1 MRHLK
6 PILFA
11 VFVLVAL
18 TLSCVEPLDIVSP
31 DGRNRFP
38 ADALIISPRVLGVPA
53 TKANIDGDES
63 LNENK
68 LASLDIFVYRKSGGT
83 NYFFHRYSLNES
95 QTQQLVSGHEYLL
108 ESNWRTARYQNV
120 GYEGNSF
127 KIYVLANLA
136 VNDRATAIPAS
147 PTEAQLQA
155 FISTSKQSISGSY
168 DVVRLVD
175 GEGPGTDDWYNPHIK
190 DNLFLMDGMIDNW
203 TPASNAAQQYF
214 TLNEDKSF
222 ELRRAA
228 AKFKV
233 TLDFDPDFLDNVLGT
248 ADADTLN
255 FTKVTE
261 TWANGNTKTEV
272 VTNIGNAQYKFAN
285 FMPATYDFNPA
296 GTVSPEDLKAFRD
309 ANLWESEYRYD
320 FSDRTPAST
329 TGSYKYPYETTTY
342 SYAFSWGAA
351 EAAEK
356 APALA
361 VSIIYTRTTKHY
373 NEAGELTATDDP
385 VAETNY
391 YRIPLVD
398 VVNATTPVTEVHR
411 NYFYQVDALISS
423 MGAAIIDIEP
433 TPVKLKYQ
441 VIPWSF
447 NPATDITEVEGTELL
462 YFTADTTYTLRGENM
477 QSIRL
482 DYFTPKSELLNTG
495 LYKYEPT
502 LSNVHV
508 YYKPDANT
516 TTNINVAGN
525 RPGSY
530 SNGNTQWSGSKA
542 SSNETVTI
550 RVEPAAD
557 GGGKVYITSQVLA
570 NRAVKHIE
578 FDASV
583 TFEVPIL
590 DANGQPT
597 GRYDEITVTHHYI
610 IQHFPLDNIQSVLGW
625 WSSRWDG
632 QTASGST
639 TTYYR
644 KRFYKENGSSL
655 TEITQAQ
662 WAAGIGN
669 SNDDRRNAN
678 SPENAI
684 NGYYATGGSPTSN
697 QYNSEVKTVTGYT
710 WNGTTVT
717 MSGTYG
723 PQNNQ
728 SRTWSYSG
736 YDYVVSTSVS
746 GNNQNARATTVLWKY
761 SNYYH
766 YTNNREYSYS
776 PTGDD
781 GSWTSYDGFEW
792 EVCTQAEY
800 NATATENRKVE
811 TVKNHPGTG
820 TWVAYGTQ
828 AGYNQG
834 TTYANSSTYTGSNSS
849 AGYYAKV
856 WDESTSTTRIYRVTG
871 NGATGQQSN
880 VGTDDDGKNNPHMY
894 VIQISKAETG
904 VILGRPQIN
913 STTYQSNDNVV
924 SPAFMIASQLGAV
937 SSSSYDES
945 SAAQHC
951 HTYME
956 VADNGRRFV
965 NWRLPTKAEI
975 TYIVN
980 YQKKEDIIND
990 GVFAEVLGGNFYYTL
1005 DGGNQATGMNSYNGG
1020 TYDNGVYVRCI
1031 RDLTPAEVAE
1041 LNSTGTITEATY

>member
-11 VFVLVAL
+11 VFALIAL

-38 ADALIISPRVLGVPA
+38 EDALIISPQVLGVPA

-63 LNENK
+63 RKENK

-83 NYFFHRYSLNES
+83 IYFFHRYSLNES
-95 QTQQLVSGHEYLL
+95 ETQQLVSGRDYLL
-108 ESNWRTARYQNV
+108 ESNWRTAKYPDSQGA
-120 GYEGNSF
+120 GYEGNTF

-136 VNDRATAIPAS
+136 VNNRDAIPAS
-147 PTEAQLQA
+147 PTEAELRA

-175 GEGPGTDDWYNPHIK
+175 GKGPGTEDRYNPHIK
-190 DNLFLMDGMIDNW
+190 DNLFLMDGVIDNW
-203 TPASNAAQQYF
+203 TPASDAAQQYF
-214 TLNEDKSF
+214 TKNADKSF

-248 ADADTLN
+248 ADADKLN
-255 FTKVTE
+255 FTKTE
-261 TWANGNTKTEV
+261 YWPGTQVKMTEV

-296 GTVSPEDLKAFRD
+296 EAVSAADLKTFRD
-309 ANLWESEYRYD
+309 ANLWESTSRYD
-320 FSDRTPAST
+320 FSYKTPASAA
-329 TGSYKYPYETTTY
+329 GSYKYPYVDTTY
-342 SYAFSWGAA
+342 SYAFSWDAA

-462 YFTADTTYTLRGENM
+462 YFTADTTYTLRGEGT
-477 QSIRL
+477 QSIQL
-482 DYFTPKSELLNTG
+482 DYFTPKSEKLNSG

-516 TTNINVAGN
+516 TTNINVTGN
-525 RPGSY
+525 RPGDY
-530 SNGNTQWSGSKA
+530 TDGNTKWSGSKA
-542 SSNETVTI
+542 TSNETVTI
-550 RVEPAAD
+550 TVKPAAD

-570 NRAVKHIE
+570 NRAVKYIE

-583 TFEVPIL
+583 TFEVP
-590 DANGQPT
+590 DVGTNGQPT
-597 GRYDEITVTHHYI
+597 GTTQSVTVTHHYL
-610 IQHFPLDNIQSVLGW
+610 IQHFPLDNIQSVMGW
-625 WSSRWDG
+625 WSSRWNGDIDV
-632 QTASGST
+632 SYFRKLYSRT
-639 TTYYR
+639 TT
-644 KRFYKENGSSL
+644 KS
-655 TEITQAQ
+655 ITQQ
-662 WAAGIGN
+662 EWAAGIGS
-669 SNDDRRNAN
+669 SNDDRKNAN
-678 SPENAI
+678 SPETAV
-684 NGYYATGGSPTSN
+684 NGYYATGQDATIDATPGWGEDSPRPDRGISI
-697 QYNSEVKTVTGYT
+697 
-710 WNGTTVT
+710 
-717 MSGTYG
+717 
-723 PQNNQ
+723 
-728 SRTWSYSG
+728 TWSGRNYVTIAETSGRNRRSWTIDMPYSTSYWEDG
-736 YDYVVSTSVS
+736 EYYDYV
-746 GNNQNARATTVLWKY
+746 NNYTQGRASLVKY
-761 SNYYH
+761 GQYYGPV
-766 YTNNREYSYS
+766 TEYSYNPS
-776 PTGDD
+776 GE
-781 GSWTSYDGFEW
+781 GWSWSW
-792 EVCTQAEY
+792 EPCTLDEY
-800 NATATENRKVE
+800 NATAVLDRME
-811 TVKNHPGTG
+811 TSAPSTG
-820 TWVAYGTQ
+820 TWVSYDPQKGGINEGTLYD
-828 AGYNQG
+828 GN
-834 TTYANSSTYTGSNSS
+834 GS
-849 AGYYAKV
+849 GFDAKV
-856 WDESTSTTRIYRVTG
+856 WDASRDAISLHTITTNGGWGGAANVTQYG
-871 NGATGQQSN
+871 
-880 VGTDDDGKNNPHMY
+880 GKNNPNMY
-894 VIQISKAETG
+894 VIQISRAEATV
-904 VILGRPQIN
+904 VIGHPTIN
-913 STTYQSNDNVV
+913 PTTYQSTDDVV

-937 SSSSYDES
+937 SSSAYDAS
-945 SAAQHC
+945 RAAQHC
-951 HTYME
+951 STYME
-956 VADNGRRFV
+956 VASNGRRFV
-965 NWRLPTKAEI
+965 GWRLPTASEI
-975 TYIVN
+975 NYIRK
-980 YQKKEDIIND
+980 YQENNAIQGG
-990 GVFAEVLGGNFYYTL
+990 GVFERVLTGRNYYNLSGSTSIGN
-1005 DGGNQATGMNSYNGG
+1005 ASG
-1020 TYDNGVYVRCI
+1020 TNNNYVRCV